1 LDPGTRPAHTAEQ
14 QFQVLVENA
23 LMTEHGEQRE
33 VFLGRVR
40 AALGHTQTIV
50 PDEPPAVD
58 EALVRLATH
67 DDDLITMFCDR
78 AASVGMHVDR
88 ITADELVD
96 QIVAKLVELDAKWI
110 VVGFDSLDQ
119 ADALNNA
126 IEAADIQIVNWLA
139 GGATMDVQFDTD
151 VGVTDVHAALA
162 ETGSLICNVDAKHSR
177 GLSLIP
183 PVHIA
188 IVGARQILPDMLD
201 YFATQHDATGIAL
214 PSSQAIISG
223 PSKTADIE
231 GQLVTG
237 VHGPGKVFVYVVE
250 DV

>member
-1 LDPGTRPAHTAEQ
+1 
-14 QFQVLVENA
+14 
-23 LMTEHGEQRE
+23 MTEYGEQRE

-40 AALGHTQTIV
+40 AALGHTQTSV

-67 DDDLITMFCDR
+67 DDDLIAMFCDR

-88 ITADELVD
+88 TTADELVD

-119 ADALNNA
+119 ADALNSA

-177 GLSLIP
+177 GLSLVP

-237 VHGPGKVFVYVVE
+237 VHGPGKVFIYVVE
-250 DV
+250 DI

>member
-1 LDPGTRPAHTAEQ
+1 
-14 QFQVLVENA
+14 
-23 LMTEHGEQRE
+23 
-33 VFLGRVR
+33 
-40 AALGHTQTIV
+40 
-50 PDEPPAVD
+50 
-58 EALVRLATH
+58 
-67 DDDLITMFCDR
+67 
-78 AASVGMHVDR
+78 
-88 ITADELVD
+88 
-96 QIVAKLVELDAKWI
+96 
-110 VVGFDSLDQ
+110 
-119 ADALNNA
+119 
-126 IEAADIQIVNWLA
+126 
-139 GGATMDVQFDTD
+139 MDVQFDTD

-177 GLSLIP
+177 GLSLVP

-201 YFATQHDATGIAL
+201 YFATQHDVTGIAL
-214 PSSQAIISG
+214 PSSQAIITG